1 MGIENQSSE
10 SSISSGSEFLLLGR
24 IGIKIIVTINSI
36 LTWTYI
42 PRLQKF
48 TLVVISNSLK
58 LKLDFT
64 FRFERFNRCKISNYK
79 NSNSNYSNWDFII
92 S

>member
-48 TLVVISNSLK
+48 T
-58 LKLDFT
+58 
-64 FRFERFNRCKISNYK
+64 
-79 NSNSNYSNWDFII
+79 
-92 S
+92 